1 MMDGGVLKVFLLAHQ
16 DDEVFLLPHIM
27 DTERKLFIFL
37 TSGVSE
43 GSSEL
48 KLQKR
53 MVEAKA
59 VFQKYLVGF
68 NAHVIWWGSENSV
81 PEGKLH
87 TFVSE
92 ENLSHLEEVIRNQDA
107 QITQIVTTTFEG
119 AHQDHDSAAVVSRT
133 LAKAFQVNCIE
144 MSTYPQWFSKF
155 YSFKVLNPHAAQE
168 GFPLVRLR
176 TLVLAL
182 KLMAS
187 YKTQRKTWL
196 GLGPATLGAFT
207 FRNYESSKQAPVAHI
222 QACFYEFRGRAN
234 QEEVLKYL
242 SPMK

>member
-1 MMDGGVLKVFLLAHQ
+1 MKVLLLAHQ

-27 DTERKLFIFL
+27 DSEQKLFIYL
-37 TSGVSE
+37 TSGVSKE
-43 GSSEL
+43 SSEL

-53 MVEAKA
+53 TVEAKA
-59 VFQKYLVGF
+59 VFQKYLAGF

-81 PEGKLH
+81 PEGNLH
-87 TFVSE
+87 KFVSE
-92 ENLSHLEEVIRNQDA
+92 ENLSHLEKVIRNQNA

-133 LAKAFQVNCIE
+133 LAKTFQVNCIE

-155 YSFKVLNPHAAQE
+155 YSFKVLNPHATEE
-168 GFPLVRLR
+168 GFPLMRLR
-176 TLVLAL
+176 TLLLAL
-182 KLMAS
+182 KIMVS

-207 FRNYESSKQAPVAHI
+207 FRNYESSKPAPVAEMHN
-222 QACFYEFRGRAN
+222 CFYEFRGRAN
-234 QEEVLKYL
+234 QGEVLRYL
-242 SPMK
+242 ASIK

>member
-1 MMDGGVLKVFLLAHQ
+1 MFLLAHQ

-27 DTERKLFIFL
+27 DSKQKLFIYL

-48 KLQKR
+48 KLEKR
-53 MVEAKA
+53 TAEAKA
-59 VFQKYLVGF
+59 VFQKHLACF
-68 NAHVIWWGSENSV
+68 NAQVIWWGLENSV
-81 PEGKLH
+81 PEGQLH
-87 TFVSE
+87 KFVSE
-92 ENLSHLEEVIRNQDA
+92 KYLSAIEEVIRNQGT

-119 AHQDHDSAAVVSRT
+119 AHQDHDSAAAVSRT

-155 YSFKVLNPHAAQE
+155 YSFKVLNPHATEE

-187 YKTQRKTWL
+187 YKTQRNTWL
-196 GLGPATLGAFT
+196 GLGPATLAAFT
-207 FRNYESSKQAPVAHI
+207 FRKYKSSKPVPVAETHS
-222 QACFYEFRGRAN
+222 CFYEFRGRAN
-234 QEEVLKYL
+234 QGEVLRYL
-242 SPMK
+242 ASNE